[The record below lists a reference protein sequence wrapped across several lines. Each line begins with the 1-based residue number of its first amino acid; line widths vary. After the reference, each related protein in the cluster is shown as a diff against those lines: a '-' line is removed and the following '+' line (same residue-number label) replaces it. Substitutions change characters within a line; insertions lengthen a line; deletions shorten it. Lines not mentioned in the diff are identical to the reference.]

1 MQPRRSTKQ
10 TIARLSGFAPAG
22 LWVKEI
28 EANGVRLE
36 YLEEGSGE
44 PIVFVHGAL
53 SGLGAWEP
61 VRVEFA
67 RKYRFIAYMQRY
79 FGSGCW
85 SDGGEAFS
93 VATHAADL
101 AQFITQL
108 DAGPVHLVGWSYG
121 GVVATTT
128 ALKNSSLVQ
137 SLILYEPTVISV
149 LPEGS
154 VEAKVARRDRAEMY
168 APVIA
173 ASEAGDHRRAIRLL
187 YEAVYRLPPGGFDDE
202 PQATQATVLENARV
216 IPLLLAALPPAI
228 TCNDLREF
236 ARPTLVICGEK
247 TQTWWK
253 LISEAVGECVP
264 GARRV
269 VLPDLDHAGPRRA
282 PAAFAAAVFRFL
294 SECQMN
300 GCAGDRTNPR
310 RPDLT

>member
-1 MQPRRSTKQ
+1 M
-10 TIARLSGFAPAG
+10 ARLSGLAPAG
-22 LWVKEI
+22 PWVKEI

-36 YLEEGSGE
+36 YQDQGFGE

-61 VRVEFA
+61 VRAEIA

-79 FGSGCW
+79 FGSGSW
-85 SDGGEAFS
+85 TDGGEAFS

-121 GVVATTT
+121 GVVATTA
-128 ALKNSSLVQ
+128 ALKNPCLVR
-137 SLILYEPTVISV
+137 SLILYEPSVISV

-154 VEAKVARRDRAEMY
+154 VAGKVARRDRAEIY

-173 ASEAGDHRRAIRLL
+173 ASEAGDHRHAIRML
-187 YEAVYRLPPGGFDDE
+187 YEAVYRLPPGGFADE
-202 PQATQATVLENARV
+202 PQATQARVLENARV
-216 IPLLLAALPPAI
+216 MPLLLAARQPAI
-228 TCNDLREF
+228 TCNDLRQF
-236 ARPTLVICGEK
+236 VRPTLVIFGEK
-247 TQTWWK
+247 TQTSWK

-264 GARRV
+264 DARRV
-269 VLPDLDHAGPRRA
+269 VLPDLDHAGPRRD

-294 SECQMN
+294 SEC
-300 GCAGDRTNPR
+300 
-310 RPDLT
+310 